1 VVRPRS
7 YVTDMAHLVE
17 LANPGAALP
26 APAKRLASYLGDIV
40 SAASL
45 FEAGIAWDSGLRCR
59 RRPGHRPCQETIV
72 FQRSAESR
80 EIHWW
85 CPSGHEE
92 GVIRNWE
99 GTPWDLS
106 RLREDDPR
114 EGALPH

>member
-1 VVRPRS
+1 
-7 YVTDMAHLVE
+7 MAHFVE
-17 LANPGAALP
+17 LSESDAPSP
-26 APAKRLASYLGDIV
+26 TPAKRLAAYLGDIV

-45 FEAGIAWDSGLRCR
+45 FDAGIAWDSGLHCR
-59 RRPGHRPCQETIV
+59 RRPGHRPCPATIV
-72 FQRSAESR
+72 FERSR
-80 EIHWW
+80 ETGDIHWW

-106 RLREDDPR
+106 RLRGDNSDA